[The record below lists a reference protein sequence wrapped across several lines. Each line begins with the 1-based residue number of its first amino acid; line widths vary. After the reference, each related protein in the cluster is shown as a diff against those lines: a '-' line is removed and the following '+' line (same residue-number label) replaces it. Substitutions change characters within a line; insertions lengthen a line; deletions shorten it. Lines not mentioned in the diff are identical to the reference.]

1 MQNRLL
7 VGVIT
12 STHGVRGEVK
22 IFPTTDDS
30 KRFESLKEVWM
41 DQNGQDVKLKI
52 TGVKFFKKYVI
63 LKFEGFD
70 AIEQI
75 EKYRGKELYIDR
87 KDAVELKK
95 DEFFIAD
102 LIGLNVETTDG
113 INLGKIMQVLQT
125 GANDVYVVGG
135 LAKEYYLPAIADC
148 VKSID
153 LSQNRMVVF
162 LMKGLEDL

>member
-1 MQNRLL
+1 MQNRLQ

-30 KRFESLKEVWM
+30 KRFETLKEVWM

-75 EKYRGKELYIDR
+75 EKYRGKELFVDR
-87 KDAVELKK
+87 KDAVELEK

-102 LIGLNVETTDG
+102 LIGLDVETTDG
-113 INLGKIMQVLQT
+113 KNIGTIQEVLQT
-125 GANDVYVVGG
+125 GANDVYVVKG
-135 LAKEYYLPAIADC
+135 LSKEYYLPAISEC

-153 LSQNRMVVF
+153 LGQNKMIVF
-162 LMKGLEDL
+162 LMKGLEEL

>member
-1 MQNRLL
+1 MQNRLQ

-22 IFPTTDDS
+22 IFPTTDDP

-41 DQNGQDVKLKI
+41 DQNGQEVKLKI

-70 AIEQI
+70 TIEQI
-75 EKYRGKELYIDR
+75 EKYRGKELFVDR
-87 KDAVELKK
+87 KDAVELEK

-113 INLGKIMQVLQT
+113 RNIGTIEQVLQT

-135 LAKEYYLPAIADC
+135 LSKEYYLPAIAEC

-153 LSQNRMVVF
+153 LGQNKMIVF
-162 LMKGLEDL
+162 LMKGLEEL

>member
-1 MQNRLL
+1 MQNRLQ

-22 IFPTTDDS
+22 IFPTTDDP

-41 DQNGQDVKLKI
+41 DQNGQEVKLKI

-70 AIEQI
+70 TIEQI
-75 EKYRGKELYIDR
+75 EKYRGKELFVDR
-87 KDAVELKK
+87 KDAVELEK

-113 INLGKIMQVLQT
+113 RNIGTIQQVLQT

-135 LAKEYYLPAIADC
+135 LSKEYYLPAIAEC

-153 LSQNRMVVF
+153 LGQNKMIVF
-162 LMKGLEDL
+162 LMKGLEEL

>member
-1 MQNRLL
+1 MQNRLQ

-22 IFPTTDDS
+22 IFPTTDDP

-41 DQNGQDVKLKI
+41 EHNSQEVKLKI

-75 EKYRGKELYIDR
+75 EKYKGKELYIDR

-113 INLGKIMQVLQT
+113 TNLGKVMQVLQT

-135 LAKEYYLPAIADC
+135 LSKEYYLPAIADC

-153 LSQNRMVVF
+153 LSEKKMIVF